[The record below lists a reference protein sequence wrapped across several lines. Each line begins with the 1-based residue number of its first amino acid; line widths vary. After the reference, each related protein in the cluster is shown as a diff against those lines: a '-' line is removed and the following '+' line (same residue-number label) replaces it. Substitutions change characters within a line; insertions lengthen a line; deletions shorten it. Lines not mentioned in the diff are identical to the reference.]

1 MTRDELTKLEAALA
15 QANSNRMTF
24 SAHENAIHISSGTAP
39 RDVVRDLD
47 LAALPPGSDAQ
58 VTVVLSLGGSV
69 RLTGLRSGV
78 TLDLTTRGRSHLV
91 IGPNNSGRIIL
102 TATDPLPISA
112 EAAGSVIELA
122 QGHLTTSPG
131 DHPVRIHVT
140 SKIDGACRLGGEG
153 GDVRLA
159 GCLTLPT
166 SGTELDSL
174 YIEGDSELSVD
185 GDVQIQML
193 TGELGTELNVKRAQN
208 QRQRTPQIGVTRGN
222 QIMLSGEVAVD
233 LRTARAMTFHG
244 PKVSATLREKGERLV
259 FLDQASLALSKQS
272 VVVVSMQGE
281 PRLGDLKGG
290 TLIGDPD
297 TGFTIGSV
305 QGPGALE
312 DAQLENVRL
321 RAGLDGLKVLAE
333 AETCRRIEPD
343 PRDLPGW
350 NLRLRVRTLPS
361 ANHAERLA
369 TSYDADLMRRFAELC
384 RTKGASGSASTKVGW
399 CAQRLRH
406 QVTPGRWEQAALWGY
421 RLLGYGERPGPALLT
436 WLGLSLLFAVVLA
449 APGGW
454 QVDLAGFRHFLSVW
468 AEDAISPVGA
478 ILGTGATATE
488 SAWVYLVRALV
499 AVPLV
504 VGLLSLRKY
513 TRAA

>member
-1 MTRDELTKLEAALA
+1 MTRSELTKLEAALA

-39 RDVVRDLD
+39 RDEVRDLD

-58 VTVVLSLGGSV
+58 VTVVLNLSCSV

-78 TLDLTTRGRSHLV
+78 TLNLTVRGRSHLV

-112 EAAGSVIELA
+112 EAEGPVIELA
-122 QGHLTTSPG
+122 EGHLTTSPG

-140 SKIDGACRLGGEG
+140 SRNDGACRLGGEG
-153 GDVRLA
+153 GDVSLA

-166 SGTELDSL
+166 SGTELDTL

-185 GDVQIQML
+185 GAVQIKVL
-193 TGELGTELNVKRAQN
+193 TGATSAELNVKRVHDH
-208 QRQRTPQIGVTRGN
+208 RRTKPQIGVRHGHQLT
-222 QIMLSGEVAVD
+222 LCGEVEVD
-233 LRTARAMTFHG
+233 LRTARAMTFCG
-244 PKVSATLREKGERLV
+244 PKVSATVRENGEGLV
-259 FLDQASLALSKQS
+259 FTEQASLALAKQS
-272 VVVVSMQGE
+272 AVVVGLQGQ
-281 PRLGDLKGG
+281 PRLKDLKGG

-305 QGPGALE
+305 LSAGALE

-333 AETCRRIEPD
+333 AENCRRIEPD

-350 NLRLRVRTLPS
+350 DLRFQVRTLPS
-361 ANHAERLA
+361 AHHAERLA

-384 RTKGASGSASTKVGW
+384 RAKGASGSASTKVGW

-513 TRAA
+513 TRAS